1 MTLRAIRILSLAS
14 AIGLAAACSGGPRAA
29 IEQLLESRRLAAELL
44 LQLTKLTEAG
54 NRAVMADTDD
64 SAAVAVRESA
74 ASRAAIERDTA
85 ALTVRLTDLGYDSE
99 KTALS
104 EFQKLFADL
113 GGLDRDILDLAALD
127 TNLKAQRL
135 SFGQAFA
142 SADAVRDALASVRGR
157 SSAPPDDD
165 WQVRALVAE
174 TMSGVREIQALQAP
188 HISEA
193 DDAAM
198 TKLEARM
205 KKAETA
211 AREALKALAPLAGPE
226 SGPNISTA
234 SAQLDAFMSVHARI
248 LELSRLNSNVRSL
261 ALVLGRRRTLAAA
274 CEERLRTVQEALAKR
289 AVGPTR

>member
-1 MTLRAIRILSLAS
+1 MKSRAIRIFSLAS
-14 AIGLAAACSGGPRAA
+14 AIALAVACSGGPRPA
-29 IEQLLESRRLAAELL
+29 IEQLLESRRLTAELL

-64 SAAVAVRESA
+64 AAGVAVRESEA
-74 ASRAAIERDTA
+74 ARAAIERDTT
-85 ALTVRLTDLGYDSE
+85 ALSTRLAQLEYGPE

-113 GGLDRDILDLAALD
+113 GGLDREILDLAALD

-142 SADAVRDALASVRGR
+142 SADAVRDALAGVRGR
-157 SSAPPDDD
+157 SSVPPGDE
-165 WQVRALVAE
+165 WHVRALVAE
-174 TMSGVREIQALQAP
+174 TISGIREIQALQAP
-188 HISEA
+188 HIAEA

-205 KKAETA
+205 NKAETA
-211 AREALKALAPLAGPE
+211 VREALKALAAAARPE
-226 SGPNISTA
+226 SRQNVATA
-234 SAQLDAFMSVHARI
+234 SAQLDVFMSTHAEI
-248 LELSRLNSNVRSL
+248 LKLSRRNSNVRSL

-274 CEERLRTVQEALAKR
+274 CEERLRTAQDALAKR